1 MTRALT
7 ITVAAT
13 VALSIA
19 ALYAARCVLVHGIDW
34 RA

>member
-7 ITVAAT
+7 ITAAT